1 MSVDPPDK
9 LTKTNCFQVGSTY
22 IHRNDSLKPLK
33 RIGLHPCD
41 RRGPVSHLQAQERGE
56 QRKTLRPSHLSAVA
70 SGPDKATAPLSHRLS
85 GRVQPVGASMAD
97 ASMPILLLV
106 FGLLFPASLS
116 LRCPS
121 SVSSFSASVSPG
133 HYYTCTSERV
143 AVLNTCPEGQIYSD
157 KKKVIKNNL
166 YIW

>member
-1 MSVDPPDK
+1 
-9 LTKTNCFQVGSTY
+9 
-22 IHRNDSLKPLK
+22 
-33 RIGLHPCD
+33 
-41 RRGPVSHLQAQERGE
+41 
-56 QRKTLRPSHLSAVA
+56 
-70 SGPDKATAPLSHRLS
+70 
-85 GRVQPVGASMAD
+85 MAD

-166 YIW
+166 YIWYHIIIIIL